1 MKVLIIDDEEDTRS
15 IFSMSLGL
23 IGGINVIEAAS
34 GKDGIAK
41 AIAEKPDV
49 IVLDLLMPGMDGTQT
64 FLTLRKEPETEK
76 VPVIFMTVKGMF
88 SEFDNLKE
96 MGALAVMTKPFDPT
110 TLSDNIKKILIEKGH
125 GQVITN
131 GDTDSA

>member
-1 MKVLIIDDEEDTRS
+1 
-15 IFSMSLGL
+15 MSLGL